1 MEIKDAIEFMKE
13 KHKGQMRDQGTPY
26 YTHPLEVSNI
36 LKSKGFSKKYQIV
49 GLFHD
54 LLEDTNT
61 TFEEIEKVT
70 DSETAI
76 AVKLLTKENSYTPSW
91 F

>member
-1 MEIKDAIEFMKE
+1 MLKILYLILVFNLFLFLSLKS
-13 KHKGQMRDQGTPY
+13 PY

-61 TFEEIEKVT
+61 TFEEIEKLT

-76 AVKLLTKENSYTPSW
+76 AVKLLTKENVG
-91 F
+91 